1 MIFVV
6 IIFFLGLWLVLTVY
20 AWYNEE
26 GMVVNRMEVVVEV
39 EEEDVESL
47 INIFRLVVGLR
58 CWIKWGELL

>member
-6 IIFFLGLWLVLTVY
+6 VIFFLGLWLVLTVY

-47 INIFRLVVGLR
+47 INICRLVVGLR
-58 CWIKWGELL
+58 CWMKWGELL

>member
-6 IIFFLGLWLVLTVY
+6 VIFFLGLWLVLTVY

-58 CWIKWGELL
+58 CWMKWGDLL